1 MDGQRESS
9 SFCSPR
15 PSTDSEVE
23 TSSEKPASESEMSV
37 STEVSP
43 LIPPLCERE
52 NAQVKILEV
61 AHVEESPLPDS
72 PPVPDDLLEKIV
84 RQVKDTFSTYIF
96 LPVIAFSQPVFTF
109 CQRD

>member
-1 MDGQRESS
+1 MVVEN
-9 SFCSPR
+9 R
-15 PSTDSEVE
+15 PC
-23 TSSEKPASESEMSV
+23 ESEMTV

-43 LIPPLCERE
+43 LIPPFCERE

-61 AHVEESPLPDS
+61 AHVEESPLPDG
-72 PPVPDDLLEKIV
+72 PPVPDDLPEKIV
-84 RQVKDTFSTYIF
+84 RQVKETFSTYIF